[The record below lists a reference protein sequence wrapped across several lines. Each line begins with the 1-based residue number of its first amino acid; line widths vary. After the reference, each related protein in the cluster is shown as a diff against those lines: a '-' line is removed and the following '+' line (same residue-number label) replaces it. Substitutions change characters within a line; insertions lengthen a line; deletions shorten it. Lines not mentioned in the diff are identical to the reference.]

1 MMTVKLKRTFPL
13 LLGVATLIASTIIWT
28 GCATTGSSSTN
39 DALTEVIGTWTYEAS
54 GSQPLSRG
62 VFQLAATNGR
72 LIGRLRDSELG
83 TMPLHV
89 NVSGKRLEL
98 RMDVF
103 RFGTLS
109 VAGSVEGDQ
118 FRGLVDQPT
127 YDVSMSADET
137 SRARRSDFYGS
148 FRAERRGVPAIPEI
162 VLNCPRLGPDGIQT
176 CR

>member
-1 MMTVKLKRTFPL
+1 MTAERKRTFSLSLNLAVL
-13 LLGVATLIASTIIWT
+13 LASVVLLT
-28 GCATTGSSSTN
+28 GCASTGPLNTN

-72 LIGRLRDSELG
+72 LIGQLRDSELG
-83 TMPLHV
+83 SIPVHAHI
-89 NVSGKRLEL
+89 SGRRLEL

-109 VAGSVEGDQ
+109 VAGSVEGDE

-127 YDVSMSADET
+127 YNVSMSADET
-137 SRARRSDFYGS
+137 SRDRRSDLYGS
-148 FRAERRGVPAIPEI
+148 FRAERRGSPALPGI
-162 VLNCPRLGPDGIQT
+162 VLNCPQLGPDGIQP